1 MICVWLVYLYCIFCN
16 FFYRFG
22 KPRRGPDL
30 NDTISSEED
39 TAADREREIARRN
52 ARNEQL
58 KIQEQYQ
65 RLIQRQAEMVFIN
78 SSINFNFELVT

>member
-1 MICVWLVYLYCIFCN
+1 M
-16 FFYRFG
+16 YRFG

-39 TAADREREIARRN
+39 SAADREREIARRN
-52 ARNEQL
+52 AREEQL

-65 RLIQRQAEMVFIN
+65 RLIQRQAEMVFIILRN
-78 SSINFNFELVT
+78 KILYYI